1 MSSTRTAHLN
11 RGLIRNGNTGLIR
24 GVTTARHGI
33 SPVFRI
39 RATQLIPSS
48 RTLTT
53 SPRRYASPNLSPLEK
68 QRLRRPVSPHITI
81 YKWQYQSLTSILQR
95 FSGMFLAGGIY
106 VFAIGYL
113 VAPTISPGL
122 EQVFDL
128 ETIVSAAREVPGW
141 AKSGGKFALAL
152 PFTYHFFN
160 GVKHLMWDSGIGLAH
175 KRLFGRFAW
184 IVAGC
189 SVVSSLGLAVL

>member
-1 MSSTRTAHLN
+1 MEGMFSSSQLGLHDNLLILCSSNLTR
-11 RGLIRNGNTGLIR
+11 
-24 GVTTARHGI
+24 
-33 SPVFRI
+33 
-39 RATQLIPSS
+39 
-48 RTLTT
+48 
-53 SPRRYASPNLSPLEK
+53 LEK

-95 FSGMFLAGGIY
+95 FSGMFLAGGVY
-106 VFAIGYL
+106 VYAIGYL

-122 EQVFDL
+122 AQAFDL
-128 ETIVSAAREVPGW
+128 ETIVGAVRDLPGW
-141 AKSGGKFALAL
+141 VKSGGKFALAL

-160 GVKHLMWDSGIGLAH
+160 GVKHLMWDLGFGLAH
-175 KRLFGRFAW
+175 KRLFGRLAW